1 MRGASEH
8 TENSSLEPNST
19 TPKLAIA
26 TLFVLILANISSLL
40 DRSIMSLMVR
50 PIQSDLMINDVEFG
64 LLHGFAFA
72 LLYTVLGVPI
82 GWLVDRFHRLRIVAI
97 GISIWSLMTALSGL
111 AHNFL
116 TLFLARMGVG
126 VGEASLN
133 PAAYSILS
141 DLFSRR
147 YLARAIGA
155 FMMATYVGVGLSYVL
170 GGALV
175 SMFDGTP
182 VLSLPVLGDT
192 KTWKVIF
199 FIAAAPGFI
208 LALALLMLPEPKRKV
223 PRLEQQHAE
232 RGADK
237 APSDATLPV
246 FIKRNKKSLI
256 THFLGFVGSVTFAN
270 GLLLWAPTLINT
282 NHGVPIGVV
291 GQQFGLALMVVGG
304 AGPFIGGWLADV
316 ADRRGV
322 KSAPIKVSIF
332 LSMLS
337 ILPAIAFPWVSSLL
351 VMYFLLSSTILVLT
365 AQIGLA
371 ITALQLITPNELRGQ
386 VSAIFLMLVNIVG
399 IGFGP
404 ALIPWI
410 GSLLEPMSASLNL
423 SVSLLGGLTAVLSVV
438 SLSAGVKAYQR
449 SDDMMGFE

>member
-1 MRGASEH
+1 MSGASEQTNTLH
-8 TENSSLEPNST
+8 RESRFK
-19 TPKLAIA
+19 TPKFAIA

-40 DRSIMSLMVR
+40 DRSIMSLMVE
-50 PIQSDLMINDVEFG
+50 PIKSDLIITDVEFG

-72 LLYTVLGVPI
+72 LLYSVLGVPI

-141 DLFSRR
+141 DLFSRQ

-155 FMMATYVGVGLSYVL
+155 FMMATYIGVGLSYVL
-170 GGALV
+170 GGTLV
-175 SMFDGTP
+175 NMFDGTP

-208 LALALLMLPEPKRKV
+208 IAFALLLLPEPKRKV
-223 PRLEQQHAE
+223 ASQGRAE
-232 RGADK
+232 REEGNVPPK
-237 APSDATLPV
+237 TSVLEFT
-246 FIKRNKKSLI
+246 KTNKKALI

-270 GLLLWAPTLINT
+270 GLLLWVPTLINA
-282 NHGVPIGVV
+282 NHGISIGVV
-291 GQQFGLALMVVGG
+291 GQQFGVALMIVGG
-304 AGPFIGGWLADV
+304 AGPFLGGWLADT
-316 ADRRGV
+316 ADQRGV
-322 KSAPIKVSIF
+322 RAAPIKVSIL
-332 LSMLS
+332 LSLLS
-337 ILPAIAFPWVSSLL
+337 ILPAIAFPWVSSLF
-351 VMYFLLSSTILVLT
+351 VMYLFLSSTILVLT

-371 ITALQLITPNELRGQ
+371 ITSLQLITPSELRGQ

-410 GSLLEPMSASLNL
+410 GSLLEPASTNLNL
-423 SVSLLGGLTAVLSVV
+423 SVSFLGGMTALLSVL
-438 SLSAGVKAYQR
+438 SLSAGIKAYQR
-449 SDDMMGFE
+449 SDKIMGFE